1 MPSRSSLQ
9 ACRNTVSPP
18 PAMCSLNRMPGR
30 ALANDGC
37 ERGLA
42 HFQRIAPHVGA
53 VQLDQVESVEE
64 YTIVVAIPA
73 PASARAA
80 SRLGR
85 RGLCRGLARRTY
97 CDADLDRAGR
107 P

>member
-1 MPSRSSLQ
+1 
-9 ACRNTVSPP
+9 
-18 PAMCSLNRMPGR
+18 
-30 ALANDGC
+30 LANDGC
-37 ERGLA
+37 ERGIA

-107 P
+107 PPSAEQSFWNGPSCHSSRMPASRMIAIQRS